1 MTAGSVSR
9 NEVVIDGRLLK
20 LGALRRTP
28 AGVPAIDL
36 LISHNSMQTEA
47 GSRRQV
53 RCELDAV
60 ALGEAAVSAARLRRN
75 QPLRVNGFLAR
86 RSMNNRQLVLHVIA
100 SEAIDDVEAR
110 PDHESRR
117 T

>member
-1 MTAGSVSR
+1 MSR